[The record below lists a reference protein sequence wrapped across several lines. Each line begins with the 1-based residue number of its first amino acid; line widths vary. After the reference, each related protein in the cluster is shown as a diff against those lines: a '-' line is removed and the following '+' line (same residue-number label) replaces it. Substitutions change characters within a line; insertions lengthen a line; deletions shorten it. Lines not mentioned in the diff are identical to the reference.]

1 MDLLQQAQA
10 LIGSQYAPL
19 FTATVTVL
27 SLVPKLIAPLLSAFE
42 AHDKHFV
49 RKPLERLKA
58 LRSSVAKNPDLSHYL
73 ETSIELEA
81 FRIASGVT
89 TSRSKM
95 DFLLAL
101 DKDGNWTKS
110 QLRSLCRHLEV
121 PDGRDKPEI
130 VIGAFEKFAAI
141 WSAVAAMT
149 IGIMGALYFTVSVYQ
164 FDLYDFTLGASAFAA
179 SIAFG
184 RFVVSDFISYRLAL
198 RAQATLA
205 RRQRP
210 S

>member
-1 MDLLQQAQA
+1 MEIPQQLLAFIDVKY
-10 LIGSQYAPL
+10 LPVV
-19 FTATVTVL
+19 TVTVTLL
-27 SLVPKLIAPLLSAFE
+27 SLLPKLLAPLITALD

-58 LRSSVAKNPDLSHYL
+58 LRSSVAKNPDLSQYL
-73 ETSIELEA
+73 DTSIELEA

-95 DFLLAL
+95 EFLLAL
-101 DKDGNWTKS
+101 DKDGNWTKP

-130 VIGAFEKFAAI
+130 VIGGFEKFAAI

-149 IGIMGALYFTVSVYQ
+149 IGVLGALYFTVSVYQ
-164 FDLYDFTLGASAFAA
+164 FNFGNFLTGALAFAA

-184 RFVVSDFISYRLAL
+184 RFIVSDFISYRIAR

-205 RRQRP
+205 GQQRKT
-210 S
+210 

>member
-19 FTATVTVL
+19 FTAAITLL
-27 SLVPKLIAPLLSAFE
+27 SLAPKLVAPLLSAFE
-42 AHDKHFV
+42 THDKHFV

-58 LRSSVAKNPDLSHYL
+58 LRSSVAKNPNLSHYL

-95 DFLLAL
+95 EFLLSL
-101 DKDGNWTKS
+101 DKDGNWTKP
-110 QLRSLCRHLEV
+110 QLRSLCRHLDV
-121 PDGRDKPEI
+121 PGGRDKPEI
-130 VIGAFEKFAAI
+130 VIGGFEKFAAI
-141 WSAVAAMT
+141 WSAIAAIT
-149 IGIMGALYFTVSVYQ
+149 IGVLGSLYFTVSVYQ
-164 FDLYDFTLGASAFAA
+164 FSVGDFVIGASAFAA

-184 RFVVSDFISYRLAL
+184 RFVVSDFISYRIAR

-205 RRQRP
+205 RRQ
-210 S
+210 SSV